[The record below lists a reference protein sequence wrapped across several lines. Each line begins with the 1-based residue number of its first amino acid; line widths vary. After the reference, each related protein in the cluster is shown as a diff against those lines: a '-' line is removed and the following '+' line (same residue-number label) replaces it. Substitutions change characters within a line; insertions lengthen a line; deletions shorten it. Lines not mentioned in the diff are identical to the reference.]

1 MNIQEFTQ
9 IKENVWDL
17 IKLTGNVSDLK
28 MTFTFVSIRE
38 SSEKI
43 SCFFI
48 FYPFVSGLEET
59 FQKEK
64 RKPWEES
71 YSGSSSIFGDYPKF
85 SHFYIKECFQRIL

>member
-17 IKLTGNVSDLK
+17 IKLTGNVSDL
-28 MTFTFVSIRE
+28 SIRE
-38 SSEKI
+38 SFEKI